1 MKRIF
6 LSLAGFVT
14 LFGLIAAP
22 VQSTALA
29 APVIRTQGQPEA
41 ETFVGTILKDGD
53 NYVLSDAATKSKY
66 ILDDAKKASVFEGK
80 TVKVTGTLDKARNL
94 IHVDTIQEIV

>member
-6 LSLAGFVT
+6 LSLTGFMM

-22 VQSTALA
+22 VQSMALA

-41 ETFVGTILKDGD
+41 ATFAGIILQDGD
-53 NYVLSDAATKSKY
+53 TYVLSDAATKSKY
-66 ILDDAKKASVFEGK
+66 ILDDAKKPSVFEGK

>member
-6 LSLAGFVT
+6 LSLAGFVM

-66 ILDDAKKASVFEGK
+66 TLDDAKKASVFEGK